1 VVEVEEGQVYRQMEV
16 VVDLVVAEHT
26 VALEVVAPPDKEIMV
41 VAAVVAHPRDTLLEV
56 EAGPG
61 P

>member
-1 VVEVEEGQVYRQMEV
+1 VVEVAEGQVSQQLGV
-16 VVDLVVAEHT
+16 VVGLVVAEHT

-56 EAGPG
+56 GAGPG